1 MDDNPSVW
9 KKYMEDLVLRL
20 ERNAKQKGI
29 ELDDIKPPQQSSNTI
44 DPANIQS
51 EIERKKQM
59 LRARQMNA
67 QYFDNPNV
75 PNVGNIKATN

>member
-1 MDDNPSVW
+1 MLN
-9 KKYMEDLVLRL
+9 KKALS
-20 ERNAKQKGI
+20 
-29 ELDDIKPPQQSSNTI
+29 LDATGMTSNLLK
-44 DPANIQS
+44 PANIQS

-75 PNVGNIKATN
+75 PNIGNINSGN